1 MDDSG
6 NYIPSTDPY
15 ATYNAA
21 SYPQQQLGT
30 HPTDLALGSPTQNR
44 HPHGSHHAS
53 ASLSGTYPDEM
64 MKRTSSQTHEGQG
77 YAQMGSFA
85 AGAPGG
91 MGPPTN
97 GSDAISKKARFVS
110 DGNIPN
116 YGSLGYNNMPQSA
129 PAGGLGA
136 IGNMFQQQG
145 NLGQGSN
152 QGGGLNQNPG
162 FSPGAMPLTASALDA
177 SRTFS
182 GSMLGGANALA
193 GAGVGAGAGGL
204 AGLPFGAGAGGM
216 PYPLT
221 IPNAAAFMN
230 AQAIGGTYGSPT
242 ATSPTATNFGI
253 PNSAPGAGNLY
264 ASFANAL
271 GGAPQTANFMM
282 NPMSAGGQM
291 GPTPPGRTVYVG
303 NLPADASVD
312 ELLNLV
318 KFGPIE
324 SVKILPEKNC
334 AFISFLEGGAGSA
347 FHADACVK
355 KISLHGQ
362 ELKIGWGKTTPLPA
376 SVLMAV
382 QQHQATRNVYLGQ
395 LEPDVTEQS
404 LRDDLARFGPIDQV
418 KIVRD
423 KNIGFVHFLSI
434 QTAMK
439 VVATLP
445 TEPAWAG
452 KRVHYGKDRC
462 AYVPRS
468 QQQNQQHNNNATAM
482 GMAAAASLGY
492 PLAFS
497 PQTAN
502 FGGFTPGQA
511 DFGLDADGRSPAA
524 SLFGPAAAV
533 IGANPTA
540 LQQMGNRTIYLGNL
554 HQDTTTEE
562 ICNHIRGGILQNVR
576 YIAERHI
583 AFVTFVDPNAA
594 LAFFHLSSYQG
605 IMIHNRRLKIGWGKH
620 SGPLSPAIAMA
631 VQAGGSRNVYIGN
644 IDDPQLFNV
653 EKLRRDFGDFGDVEL
668 VNTLEE
674 KNCAFV
680 NFCNIQNAI
689 KAMEA
694 MKNHP
699 DYQKVKIAYG
709 KDRCGNAP
717 RSGAQGGQR
726 KASESFSHQNAV
738 SPRANEGPSGSGAE
752 DTSADAADGKAEI
765 TDENHALGA
774 VGVAEEG
781 EDIPA

>member
-6 NYIPSTDPY
+6 NYIANTDPY
-15 ATYNAA
+15 AAYSA
-21 SYPQQQLGT
+21 SQYPQQQIGS
-30 HPTDLALGSPTQNR
+30 HQSDLALGSPTQNR
-44 HPHGSHHAS
+44 HPHASHHAS

-64 MKRTSSQTHEGQG
+64 MKRTSSQTHEGQAYG
-77 YAQMGSFA
+77 QMGHFTS
-85 AGAPGG
+85 GG
-91 MGPPTN
+91 GVGGPLN
-97 GSDAISKKARFVS
+97 GSDAVSKKARFVS

-116 YGSLGYNNMPQSA
+116 YGSLGYGNMPQSA
-129 PAGGLGA
+129 PGGGMGA
-136 IGNMFQQQG
+136 LGNMFAQQG
-145 NLGQGSN
+145 NMGQGGNQN
-152 QGGGLNQNPG
+152 QGGGYSTGN
-162 FSPGAMPLTASALDA
+162 MPLTASAIDG
-177 SRTFS
+177 SRSFS
-182 GSMLGGANALA
+182 ASMLGGANLL
-193 GAGVGAGAGGL
+193 GGSGIGSGVGGL
-204 AGLPFGAGAGGM
+204 GGM
-216 PYPLT
+216 PFGTGAVGMPYALN

-230 AQAIGGTYGSPT
+230 AQAIGGGYGSPT
-242 ATSPTATNFGI
+242 ATSPSAANFGI
-253 PNSAPGAGNLY
+253 PASGPGSALSY
-264 ASFANAL
+264 ATFANAL
-271 GGAPQTANFMM
+271 GGGPNSSNFMM
-282 NPMSAGGQM
+282 NPMNGGNQM
-291 GPTPPGRTVYVG
+291 GPAAPGRTVYVG

-312 ELLNLV
+312 ELLSLV

-497 PQTAN
+497 PATAN
-502 FGGFTPGQA
+502 FGSFPPSQN
-511 DFGLDADGRSPAA
+511 DFMDVDGRSPPT

-533 IGANPTA
+533 IGANANA
-540 LQQMGNRTIYLGNL
+540 LQQMGNRTIYLGNI
-554 HQDTTTEE
+554 HPDTTTEE
-562 ICNHIRGGILQNVR
+562 ICNHIRGGVLQNVR

-583 AFVTFVDPNAA
+583 SFVTFVDPNAA

-653 EKLRRDFGDFGDVEL
+653 EKLRRDFGDFGEVEL

-726 KASESFSHQNAV
+726 KASESFSHSAQTPA
-738 SPRANEGPSGSGAE
+738 SPPRGGGPDSGSIGDHSGPSEHEAEGIDDKSG
-752 DTSADAADGKAEI
+752 
-765 TDENHALGA
+765 LGA
-774 VGVAEEG
+774 VGVAEEV

>member
-1 MDDSG
+1 MDESG
-6 NYIPSTDPY
+6 NYLPPTDPY
-15 ATYNAA
+15 AAYNANQ
-21 SYPQQQLGT
+21 YPSQQL
-30 HPTDLALGSPTQNR
+30 PSDLPLGSPTQTR
-44 HPHGSHHAS
+44 HPHSSHHAS
-53 ASLSGTYPDEM
+53 ASLSVGYPDDM
-64 MKRTSSQTHEGQG
+64 MKRTSSQTNENQG
-77 YAQMGSFA
+77 YGQIGSY
-85 AGAPGG
+85 GATGQASISG
-91 MGPPTN
+91 SAN
-97 GSDAISKKARFVS
+97 GSDAVSKKARFVS
-110 DGNIPN
+110 DGNIPS
-116 YGSLGYNNMPQSA
+116 YGSLGYGSMPQSA
-129 PAGGLGA
+129 PPGGLGA
-136 IGNMFQQQG
+136 LGNMFQQQSGQGQG
-145 NLGQGSN
+145 NGLGQGS
-152 QGGGLNQNPG
+152 GYNPG
-162 FSPGAMPLTASALDA
+162 NVPLTASALDG
-177 SRTFS
+177 SRSFS
-182 GSMLGGANALA
+182 GGMLGASGGLGSA
-193 GAGVGAGAGGL
+193 GSGAGALG
-204 AGLPFGAGAGGM
+204 ALPFGTAGGM
-216 PYPLT
+216 PYPLN
-221 IPNAAAFMN
+221 IPSAAAFMN
-230 AQAIGGTYGSPT
+230 AQVLGGNYGSPSS
-242 ATSPTATNFGI
+242 ASPTNTNFGM
-253 PNSAPGAGNLY
+253 PSSVPGSANLY

-271 GGAPQTANFMM
+271 GGTPQTPNFMM
-282 NPMSAGGQM
+282 GPMSPNAQM
-291 GPTPPGRTVYVG
+291 GPATHPSRTVYVG

-312 ELLNLV
+312 ELLSLV
-318 KFGPIE
+318 KFGPLE
-324 SVKILPEKNC
+324 CVKILPEKNC
-334 AFISFLEGGAGSA
+334 AFLSFLDGSSSSA

-362 ELKIGWGKTTPLPA
+362 ELKIGWGKQSPVPA
-376 SVLMAV
+376 AVLMAV

-404 LRDDLARFGPIDQV
+404 LRDDLVRFGPIDQV

-434 QTAMK
+434 QIAMK

-462 AYVPRS
+462 AYVPKS

-497 PQTAN
+497 PATAN
-502 FGGFTPGQA
+502 FGGFAPEQNT
-511 DFGLDADGRSPAA
+511 FGVDSDGRSPAS
-524 SLFGPAAAV
+524 SLFAPAAAV
-533 IGANPTA
+533 IGANSTA
-540 LQQMGNRTIYLGNL
+540 LQHMGNRTIYLGNI
-554 HQDTTTEE
+554 HPDTTTEE

-576 YIAERHI
+576 YIPEKHI
-583 AFVTFVDPNAA
+583 AFVTFVDPHAA

-605 IMIHNRRLKIGWGKH
+605 IMIHNRRLKIGFGKH

-644 IDDPQLFNV
+644 IDDPQLFDV
-653 EKLRRDFGDFGDVEL
+653 EKLKRDFGDFGEVEL

-726 KASESFSHQNAV
+726 KASESYTQMLPTSSTSGDLSAGIGNT
-738 SPRANEGPSGSGAE
+738 SGGSLEGNEIH
-752 DTSADAADGKAEI
+752 DDSAG
-765 TDENHALGA
+765 LGA
-774 VGVAEEG
+774 VAVAEES